1 MFLLFTKMEVIL
13 VGNCTKETYP
23 FFSTWR
29 IYRKTTSM
37 GLLIIESIS
46 GFNKVVKTIRYFLSY
61 APYKSSYQKFNQRI
75 KVKCELFVIC
85 LCYSNF
91 CTSRSN
97 CQRIGSMYVTFLYTF
112 SFLIDSS
119 SRIL

>member
-13 VGNCTKETYP
+13 VGNCTKEIYP

-46 GFNKVVKTIRYFLSY
+46 GFNKPVKTVRYFLYY
-61 APYKSSYQKFNQRI
+61 APYKSSYQKFNQ
-75 KVKCELFVIC
+75 
-85 LCYSNF
+85 
-91 CTSRSN
+91 
-97 CQRIGSMYVTFLYTF
+97 M
-112 SFLIDSS
+112 
-119 SRIL
+119 